1 MMLMRWACGGKAR
14 REDAIGEQGLLPG
27 QRWASLRKF
36 PLAAGLFFLLSTTPL
51 VGCANGSNPSP
62 SKDAARR
69 ELVLRD
75 IDYDGKTFVIYAREG
90 DLRVVNLF
98 LMSGMDPNARDES
111 GDTVLLAAAKNKQS
125 AVVKALAAGK
135 ADLNARDKDGLTAL
149 MFAARAGDSSMV
161 RTLLDQNAG
170 VNAKTDSGRTPLM
183 YAAWTESPE
192 IVASLLNKGA
202 SIDEQDHDVGTP
214 LTWAAFFNR
223 VDMAQALLDRGAD
236 VNVRNRQRGTPLMIA
251 AARGNTLIVQ
261 LLLDNGA
268 DPRARDVDG
277 KDSIKWAGVGHH
289 EEAARLIQQAAEKR
303 PQTK

>member
-1 MMLMRWACGGKAR
+1 MIFVRRACERKDRRWNATG
-14 REDAIGEQGLLPG
+14 DQGFLPVH
-27 QRWASLRKF
+27 RWASRRRF
-36 PLAAGLFFLLSTTPL
+36 PLAAGLFLLLSTAL
-51 VGCANGSNPSP
+51 VGCAHASSP
-62 SKDAARR
+62 TPNKDVARR
-69 ELVLRD
+69 ELALRD
-75 IDYDGKTFVIYAREG
+75 VDYDGKTFVIYARTG

-98 LMSGMDPNARDES
+98 LMSGMDPNAKDES

-149 MFAARAGDSSMV
+149 MFAARTGDSSMV
-161 RTLLDQNAG
+161 RTLLDQNAD

-192 IVASLLNKGA
+192 IVTALLVKGA

-223 VDMAQALLDRGAD
+223 AAMAQALLERGAD

-251 AARGNTLIVQ
+251 AARGNTPMVQ

-268 DPRARDVDG
+268 DARARDAEG
-277 KDSIKWAGVGHH
+277 KDAIKWAGVGRH
-289 EEAARLIQQAAEKR
+289 EEAARLIQQAADKK
-303 PQTK
+303 PQAR